1 MTSSVTDPRAAR
13 RELLRRRRQQAG
25 SAPAAVESPGKTHA
39 STNVVS
45 AGLGVAE
52 RRMWR
57 IHRLDTASVSHNI
70 TLVLSCRGVTA
81 EQLVEGVEA
90 TVRGA
95 EVLGSVI
102 VDDDRNNDDNAA
114 AGTPRRV
121 PREASGQ
128 WIVPGTRWGLGVA
141 GPGTVAGA
149 GAVAGASTTESDG
162 GTAAEV
168 AAHLARTPFDLTAE
182 LPIRAWVDGSTLVLS
197 VHHLAVDD
205 TSWPLLIG
213 AILAG
218 RWPGPQPD
226 TPAGPAGAAGATG
239 ASVEAS
245 PERVERAVAHARR
258 TWAVEGIRFPL
269 TRQLPDTTAEDSWLA
284 PVDEAPG
291 AQLRRDL
298 DPTDL
303 AAFAAFAPTVG
314 GTPNAALVALCAVST
329 AVLTGAEDLVI
340 AVPADNRRP
349 GQPPDRVGYCGNII
363 PIRFTF
369 DSSGTTEQAM
379 RDSVA
384 AIYAAMEFTD
394 VDFGPI
400 LTALRS
406 SGGRFPVMEVM
417 ASVRPSPMRHIETPP
432 DVEVDYRS
440 VSSGIAPY
448 PLTLAIELAGP
459 SRAHLEVD
467 YQHGTGE
474 DVAERAADVV
484 SDLLHRIP
492 TDGQQPL
499 SSLIDALTHPRF
511 RQ

>member
-25 SAPAAVESPGKTHA
+25 SAPAAVESPVRTHA

-45 AGLGVAE
+45 AGLSVAE

-57 IHRLDTASVSHNI
+57 IHRLDTASVSHTI

-102 VDDDRNNDDNAA
+102 VDDDTA
-114 AGTPRRV
+114 AGAPRRV
-121 PREASGQ
+121 PREASGE
-128 WIVPGTRWGLGVA
+128 WIVQGTRWGLGVS

-149 GAVAGASTTESDG
+149 GDAEPAN
-162 GTAAEV
+162 GTAADVAAEV

-197 VHHLAVDD
+197 IHHLAVDD
-205 TSWPLLIG
+205 TSWPLLLG

-218 RWPGPQPD
+218 RWTGPQPD
-226 TPAGPAGAAGATG
+226 TPAGSAGSAGTAVV
-239 ASVEAS
+239 SVEAS

-269 TRQLPDTTAEDSWLA
+269 SGQLPDTTPEDSWLA

-329 AVLTGAEDLVI
+329 AVLTGADDLVI
-340 AVPADNRRP
+340 VVPADNRRP
-349 GQPPDRVGYCGNII
+349 EQSPDRVGYCGNIV

-369 DSSGTTEQAM
+369 DPAGSTEQAV
-379 RDSVA
+379 RDAVA

-406 SGGRFPVMEVM
+406 SGGRFPVTEVM

-432 DVEVDYRS
+432 GAEVDYRS

-459 SRAHLEVD
+459 NRAHLEVD

-474 DVAERAADVV
+474 QLAERAADVV
-484 SDLLHRIP
+484 SDLLYRIP

-499 SSLIDALTHPRF
+499 WSLIDALSHPRF